1 MKKRLMATAM
11 IMVVLGST
19 LVGCG
24 SSPSSSGS
32 DLGTTG
38 ASGSGDSGAAK
49 TETAA
54 PAADVV
60 ELSLADAQPDGCAAN
75 VSLKAMVEEIN
86 GKSGESIHVTYY
98 PNSQL
103 GNERDLA
110 EGVMAG
116 TVDMAYVSMAVMQNF
131 EESFALFSLPYIF
144 KDYDHVHTFADSELS
159 GEIFGRLENSSKVK
173 VLGLFDQGFRWIWS
187 TNKEIKSLED
197 LSGLKIRTP
206 ESDVYTQTFS
216 LLGTNP
222 TPMAFGDLFTALQT
236 GVVDGYEVNP
246 ESTWSNG
253 TYEAIKC
260 GSKSNHIFAGS
271 VVFISQAAYD
281 RLSEEQ
287 KQILQ
292 EAADNAVLLNNELV
306 QNSEADYE
314 TKLVEAGL
322 VITDLNEGEHEKFAE
337 AVQPLY
343 EQYYD
348 KVGGKEY
355 VDKVR
360 NLEY

>member
-1 MKKRLMATAM
+1 MKKGFLATVVTVAM
-11 IMVVLGST
+11 LGSA
-19 LVGCG
+19 LVGCSSSSNSG
-24 SSPSSSGS
+24 SSASA
-32 DLGTTG
+32 G
-38 ASGSGDSGAAK
+38 AGDGGQASTKAA
-49 TETAA
+49 EG
-54 PAADVV
+54 DVI

-86 GKSGESIHVTYY
+86 EKSGGSLHVTYY

-131 EESFALFSLPYIF
+131 EESFAMFSLPYIF
-144 KDYDHVHTFADSELS
+144 KDYDHVHAFADSELS
-159 GEIFGRLENSSKVK
+159 DEIFGKLETSSKVK
-173 VLGLFDQGFRWIWS
+173 VLGLFDQGFRWVWT
-187 TNKEIKSLED
+187 TNKEIKTLDD
-197 LSGLKIRTP
+197 LAGLKIRTP
-206 ESDVYTQTFS
+206 ESDVYTQTFQV
-216 LLGTNP
+216 LGSNP

-253 TYEAIKC
+253 TYEAIKY
-260 GSKSNHIFAGS
+260 GSKTNHIFAGS

-287 KQILQ
+287 KQVVLD
-292 EAADNAVLLNNELV
+292 AADAAMILNNELA
-306 QNSEADYE
+306 QSSEEDYE
-314 TKLVEAGL
+314 QKLVDAGL
-322 VITDLNEGEHEKFAE
+322 VITEMNEGEQEKFAKAAE
-337 AVQPLY
+337 PLY

-348 KVGGKEY
+348 AIGGKEY